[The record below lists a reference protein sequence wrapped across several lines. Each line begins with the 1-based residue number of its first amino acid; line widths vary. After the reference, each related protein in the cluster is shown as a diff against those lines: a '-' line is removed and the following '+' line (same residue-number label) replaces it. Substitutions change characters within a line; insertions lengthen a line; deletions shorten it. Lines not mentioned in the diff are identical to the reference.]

1 MVSLATKWIA
11 HYDYSVAAGEMHS
24 TMSSSIASSFERA
37 TEELS
42 RKANAEESVASV
54 HAESEDQFLGLVRHQ
69 AANMP
74 ELTID
79 LRIVELL
86 YDDDEMEEK

>member
-1 MVSLATKWIA
+1 
-11 HYDYSVAAGEMHS
+11 MHS
-24 TMSSSIASSFERA
+24 TMNCSVASSFERA
-37 TEELS
+37 VEKMSQKVLSEEF
-42 RKANAEESVASV
+42 VALV
-54 HAESEDQFLGLVRHQ
+54 HAESEDKFLGSVRHQ

-86 YDDDEMEEK
+86 YDDGEMEEK